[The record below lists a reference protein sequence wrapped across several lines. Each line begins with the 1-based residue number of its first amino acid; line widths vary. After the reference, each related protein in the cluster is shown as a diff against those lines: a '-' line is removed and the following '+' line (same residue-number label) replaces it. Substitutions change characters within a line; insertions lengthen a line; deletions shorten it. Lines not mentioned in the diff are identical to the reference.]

1 MHADEAS
8 KDQTLEAHNSLNPF
22 DEISKENETDNL
34 FDNLLD
40 TSFDLMLLQKLGEMK
55 KRVWIEIGIICSYI
69 L

>member
-1 MHADEAS
+1 MHADEAG
-8 KDQTLEAHNSLNPF
+8 KDQILEAHNCLNPF

>member
-8 KDQTLEAHNSLNPF
+8 KDKILEAHNSLNPF
-22 DEISKENETDNL
+22 DDSKENETDNL